1 MPSHFDRN
9 VLSCLTLYVLFNRDT
24 SEVIENR
31 LAVNGDYEFVD
42 SLPRR
47 TAQESAS
54 NAEVKRIGSDVSAVL
69 DSGQAN
75 DRGKFILPLANGSP
89 EECLNDMVDAMVI
102 SNRQA
107 FLAPSKLNGEVQDVV
122 LDREAKVHIEVLK
135 QKELVKQDI
144 GLLQTEVVPEQNTSA
159 SKLEERQL
167 QSSVKVKLQKSV
179 R

>member
-1 MPSHFDRN
+1 M
-9 VLSCLTLYVLFNRDT
+9 
-24 SEVIENR
+24 IENR

-47 TAQESAS
+47 TVQETPS
-54 NAEVKRIGSDVSAVL
+54 NAEVKCVSSVVSTAL
-69 DSGQAN
+69 NSGPAN

-107 FLAPSKLNGEVQDVV
+107 VLAPSELNGEVNDVV
-122 LDREAKVHIEVLK
+122 LDGEGKVHSEVVK
-135 QKELVKQDI
+135 QKELVKQYM
-144 GLLQTEVVPEQNTSA
+144 GLSPEVVPEQNTSA
-159 SKLEERQL
+159 SSQLVTKAEESQL
-167 QSSVKVKLQKSV
+167 QSCMKVKLQKAV

>member
-1 MPSHFDRN
+1 
-9 VLSCLTLYVLFNRDT
+9 LFNRDT

-47 TAQESAS
+47 TVQETAS
-54 NAEVKRIGSDVSAVL
+54 NAEVKCISSDVSTAL

-107 FLAPSKLNGEVQDVV
+107 VLAPSKLNGEVKDVV
-122 LDREAKVHIEVLK
+122 LDREGKVHSEVVK
-135 QKELVKQDI
+135 QKELVKPDI
-144 GLLQTEVVPEQNTSA
+144 GLSFEVVPEQNTST
-159 SKLEERQL
+159 SQLETKAEESQL
-167 QSSVKVKLQKSV
+167 QSSMKVKLQKSV

>member
-1 MPSHFDRN
+1 M
-9 VLSCLTLYVLFNRDT
+9 
-24 SEVIENR
+24 IENR

-47 TAQESAS
+47 TVQEIAS
-54 NAEVKRIGSDVSAVL
+54 NAEVKCISSDVSTAL
-69 DSGQAN
+69 DSGQGN

-107 FLAPSKLNGEVQDVV
+107 VLAPSKLNGEVKDVV
-122 LDREAKVHIEVLK
+122 LDREGKVHSEVVK
-135 QKELVKQDI
+135 QKELVKQDM
-144 GLLQTEVVPEQNTSA
+144 GLSLAVMPEQITSA
-159 SKLEERQL
+159 SHLETKAEESQL
-167 QSSVKVKLQKSV
+167 QSSMKVKLQTSV

>member
-1 MPSHFDRN
+1 
-9 VLSCLTLYVLFNRDT
+9 
-24 SEVIENR
+24 VIENR

-47 TAQESAS
+47 TVQEIAS
-54 NAEVKRIGSDVSAVL
+54 NAEVKCVSSDVCTAL

-107 FLAPSKLNGEVQDVV
+107 VLAPSKLNGEVKDVV
-122 LDREAKVHIEVLK
+122 LDREGKVHSEVVK

-144 GLLQTEVVPEQNTSA
+144 GLSSEVVPEQNTSA
-159 SKLEERQL
+159 SQLETKAEENQL
-167 QSSVKVKLQKSV
+167 QSSMKVKLQKSV

>member
-1 MPSHFDRN
+1 M
-9 VLSCLTLYVLFNRDT
+9 
-24 SEVIENR
+24 IENR

-47 TAQESAS
+47 TMQETPS
-54 NAEVKRIGSDVSAVL
+54 NAEVKCVSSDVSTAL
-69 DSGQAN
+69 STSQAN

-107 FLAPSKLNGEVQDVV
+107 VLAPSKLNGEVKDVV
-122 LDREAKVHIEVLK
+122 LDGEVKVHSEVVK
-135 QKELVKQDI
+135 QKDLVKQDI
-144 GLLQTEVVPEQNTSA
+144 GLSPEGVPKQDTSA
-159 SKLEERQL
+159 SQLVARAEEGHL
-167 QSSVKVKLQKSV
+167 QSSVKVKLQRAV

>member
-1 MPSHFDRN
+1 M
-9 VLSCLTLYVLFNRDT
+9 YVLFNRDT

-47 TAQESAS
+47 TVQETPS
-54 NAEVKRIGSDVSAVL
+54 NAEVKCVSSDVSTAL
-69 DSGQAN
+69 NSSQAN
-75 DRGKFILPLANGSP
+75 DKGKFILPLANGSP

-107 FLAPSKLNGEVQDVV
+107 VLAPSKFNGEVKDVV
-122 LDREAKVHIEVLK
+122 LDGEGKVHSEVVM

-144 GLLQTEVVPEQNTSA
+144 RLSPEVVPEQNTSVFQPVTKA
-159 SKLEERQL
+159 EESQL
-167 QSSVKVKLQKSV
+167 QSSMKVRLQ
-179 R
+179 